1 MVHCMD
7 LELQYPQ
14 GCQKATVIGR
24 VGEMVA
30 AGEMKGRCKAKAGPG
45 EMGGEEVECLEAD
58 ELVSWFAGFFAVIT
72 TM

>member
-1 MVHCMD
+1 
-7 LELQYPQ
+7 
-14 GCQKATVIGR
+14 
-24 VGEMVA
+24 MVA